1 MTGELISKDQIEE
14 DGMAKKKE
22 FGNLWKNQ
30 TELGKRFGISAIAVG
45 KILIEQGLKD
55 GKVATKRALDEG
67 YATYTPLK
75 DGTPFYLWNVEKVC
89 QVIGQGHRH
98 LTETEIWVN
107 KVKATLMAAQE
118 HLDRGE
124 DKIGY
129 MMADCAY
136 DDVPKNIRDEVKK
149 IVESEDSSQE
159 T

>member
-118 HLDRGE
+118 YLDRGE

-136 DDVPKNIRDEVKK
+136 DDVPKNIREEVKK
-149 IVESEDSSQE
+149 IVESEDSGQE